1 MKTTLPKL
9 HQGEEDPKLMQ
20 RFRIFPLLIVAFT
33 TCGLLS
39 GCGSSSGLV
48 PVEGIVTLNGKPL
61 ADATIV
67 LHPVTAAGAGPYS
80 GTTNAAGKFSLAPSG
95 SPGLSGAEVGT
106 YRLIISTLKLAPTNG
121 NDSAV
126 AEVLAKELVPN
137 AYRVG
142 DMRFEV
148 PAGGTN
154 QANFDILS
162 GP

>member
-1 MKTTLPKL
+1 MIDLLPGL
-9 HQGEEDPKLMQ
+9 RRSVMA
-20 RFRIFPLLIVAFT
+20 FAIFCIF
-33 TCGLLS
+33 S
-39 GCGSSSGLV
+39 GCRPTSNLV
-48 PVEGIVTLNGKPL
+48 PVEGIITLGGTPL

-106 YRLIISTLKLAPTNG
+106 YRLTISTLKLAPTDG
-121 NDSAV
+121 GDDAKQQIL
-126 AEVLAKELVPN
+126 AEERVPDE
-137 AYRVG
+137 YRVG

-148 PAGGTN
+148 PAGGTD
-154 QANFDILS
+154 QANFDIMS